1 MTINNKLLCC
11 MLFICFLSLSC
22 SINAVD
28 HNYGVTEQPSATPSI
43 KFPQPAYGYN
53 NTSPT
58 STIKDEDL
66 ATTYCVAKSFG
77 ANMESM
83 AAALSWCCGVI
94 DCSLLHPGKPCFE
107 PDSLAAHASGA
118 VILMGQ
124 KINRMKGS
132 CDFNGTTMV
141 TSTDPSHE
149 ACKFP
154 DHNPGFTGSSAWRLK
169 YRGAIL
175 ALGVLMG
182 VVFGI

>member
-22 SINAVD
+22 SSNAED

-83 AAALSWCCGVI
+83 AAALSY
-94 DCSLLHPGKPCFE
+94 
-107 PDSLAAHASGA
+107 LAAHASY
-118 VILMGQ
+118 VFNLYYQ

-169 YRGAIL
+169 YGGAIL